1 LISQVQHHTMEVC
14 GLKWASGGRFLA
26 SGGNDNEIFI
36 WNLPTSKEP
45 VNKLSEH
52 TSAVKVFVYAYIFL
66 HILLAELKFWCINLM
81 LQLAE

>member
-1 LISQVQHHTMEVC
+1 MEVC
-14 GLKWASGGRFLA
+14 GLKWASDGRFLA

-52 TSAVKVFVYAYIFL
+52 TSAVKVFVLVIGISEIRDKYRECCIENGYFL
-66 HILLAELKFWCINLM
+66 A
-81 LQLAE
+81 A